1 MAAFG
6 CGLNQSCR
14 VRLEGKVFDAAR
26 LMRHVKENSPLRERN
41 LDQIR
46 KRSFALSCQRRTAPG
61 ASAEQPSTTPYQLLC
76 VRLRHG

>member
-46 KRSFALSCQRRTAPG
+46 
-61 ASAEQPSTTPYQLLC
+61 
-76 VRLRHG
+76 